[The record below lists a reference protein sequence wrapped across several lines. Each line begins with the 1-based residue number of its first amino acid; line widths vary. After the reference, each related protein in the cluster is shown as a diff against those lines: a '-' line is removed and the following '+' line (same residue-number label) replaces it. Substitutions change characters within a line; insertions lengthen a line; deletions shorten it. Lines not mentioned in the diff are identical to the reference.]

1 MYYSMQPTNST
12 YMNVFGSAYWQ
23 WANAYTT
30 MAIPNVQAP
39 SIGYIAP
46 AMIAGYYEISY
57 FHDAYFN
64 AHANPQNVA
73 TFQNTQL
80 YNNDFLTGVNYEHLF
95 LTYDIFSQ
103 NTTTNPPLNS
113 LFSLQ
118 NIQQLI
124 TLGQSTPNILID
136 TELVYGVDF
145 FLNDDW
151 FALTTTLGLDFV
163 DQTYLIWLWL
173 DTGKNMT
180 YSRMQNGG
188 NE

>member
-1 MYYSMQPTNST
+1 
-12 YMNVFGSAYWQ
+12 
-23 WANAYTT
+23 
-30 MAIPNVQAP
+30 
-39 SIGYIAP
+39 
-46 AMIAGYYEISY
+46 
-57 FHDAYFN
+57 
-64 AHANPQNVA
+64 
-73 TFQNTQL
+73 
-80 YNNDFLTGVNYEHLF
+80 
-95 LTYDIFSQ
+95 
-103 NTTTNPPLNS
+103 
-113 LFSLQ
+113 LQ

-136 TELVYGVDF
+136 TELVYGIDF